1 MKRHIF
7 ESTKAAY
14 NATMIGEE
22 VSIGDILIIPSEKV
36 VGVAYAWPFALTED
50 TGALHALANSDSFNR
65 LSNAIKFFNQGG
77 VEAILEGIHK
87 GIYDEV
93 GLDSG
98 VHYTRP
104 LYLTRI

>member
-1 MKRHIF
+1 MKHHIF

-22 VSIGDILIIPSEKV
+22 VSIGDILIIPSEEV

-50 TGALHALANSDSFNR
+50 TCALHALANSDSFNRLRHVDIR

-87 GIYDEV
+87 GIYD
-93 GLDSG
+93 G
-98 VHYTRP
+98 VEK
-104 LYLTRI
+104 